1 MGKHM
6 TRTKMAHEKKG
17 TRHRRIHNRREHDS
31 NLENGKQKKVRRVGF
46 RSAKR
51 GVGAGVWDESRE
63 IMKTPRNYEVVSKYP
78 TIIHNGRQFTLH
90 KRHHDSGNGEGAR
103 KRRLK
108 ITNATMNHR
117 RRIMW
122 GGMTQED
129 AERIAT
135 RIEQNIQSID
145 TMLPT
150 VSDKTMK
157 KYLNALKN
165 EYNRTLGIFR
175 TYNDYLESG
184 GEVIGAVDDKL
195 VSVDERLN
203 DIKKAITAATAKD
216 IIPGSELAE
225 NNISQVELL
234 LNSLKVQ
241 NDAVE
246 TILATKSEMRDEP
259 VATEPV
265 VEPVA
270 EPVAKPVPEP
280 VAEPVTEPVV
290 EPATEPVVEPVA
302 KPVPEPATEPVAEPV
317 VEPVAE
323 PVAKP
328 VPEPVAEPV
337 TEPVVE
343 PATEPVVE
351 PVAKPVPEPATEP
364 VAEPVVEPV
373 AKPVPEPATEPATEP
388 VAEPVTKPVVEP
400 MTKPATEPVTEPVTE
415 PASAS
420 VTATASVLPSTP
432 DLPDKTIADLA
443 ELKTA
448 IEGNIANLE
457 NELGRLPHG
466 DPKIQKLRRQI
477 LAENQKLAKVA
488 IPLRG
493 AADAAD
499 IARKLAPFG
508 ARIGATTTIPI
519 PSDGIPVAEPITPPE
534 VPTIPIDSRPYP
546 QGVDVKIAMSDNPA
560 ENVIITIRPSVAL
573 ASRGTRTDVVDT
585 TDEPISI

>member
-317 VEPVAE
+317 VEPVA
-323 PVAKP
+323 
-328 VPEPVAEPV
+328 
-337 TEPVVE
+337 
-343 PATEPVVE
+343 
-351 PVAKPVPEPATEP
+351 
-364 VAEPVVEPV
+364 
-373 AKPVPEPATEPATEP
+373 KPVPEPATEPATEP